1 VRVTPAPTIQK
12 VISASVNVGP
22 RNLSLVSKSTGIP
35 YHEVVSVF
43 NSAVEKFSLEIQT
56 VPDFAAL
63 GLALGY
69 FHFKP
74 TPKYLSV
81 AAKAILKVP
90 TLVHLSLNALDYRT
104 VKGVLMTS
112 PDGTDGSD
120 YFGFFEDL
128 KRRGLIES
136 FDYSVYTGASFCGLN
151 PELVDWKTG
160 DYQVDW
166 ERIPECAWKPI
177 NEERKP
183 LDRED
188 IYIMAELIQDSTATL
203 EKISDELKKNGV
215 NRSLKM
221 ISYHIKNHLF
231 RKGAIRGYRL
241 LKPQSDYLNCTFEA
255 SFTNNMKDEYE
266 KLIQRIPYT
275 DAVLSNTRSGSDVSM
290 LHVPVEQVEN
300 LFRYYHKNLELL
312 ATSVNTTIDLEMQP
326 FRIFIPLENLD
337 PSNKWIFNLNG
348 LASDVMAVADSFL
361 PASDANSEGSVN
373 DEG

>member
-1 VRVTPAPTIQK
+1 M
-12 VISASVNVGP
+12 GP
-22 RNLSLVSKSTGIP
+22 RNLSLVSKATGIP
-35 YHEVVSVF
+35 YHEVVAVY

-63 GLALGY
+63 GLAFGY

-81 AAKAILKVP
+81 ASKAILEVP
-90 TLVHLSLNALDYRT
+90 TLAYLSLNALDYRT
-104 VKGVLMTS
+104 VKGVLLTS

-120 YFGFFEDL
+120 YFGLFEDL

-160 DYQVDW
+160 SYPVDW
-166 ERIPECAWKPI
+166 NRIPECTWKPI
-177 NEERKP
+177 NEEKRP

-188 IYIMAELIQDSTATL
+188 IYIMAELIRDSTATL
-203 EKISDELKKNGV
+203 EKISEELKRNAV

-241 LKPQSDYLNCTFEA
+241 LKPRSDYLNCTFEA
-255 SFTNNMKDEYE
+255 SFANGMKEEYE
-266 KLIQRIPYT
+266 RHIQRIPYT
-275 DAVLSNTRSGSDVSM
+275 DAVLSNTRSGSDVSI
-290 LHVPVEQVEN
+290 LHVPVDQVEE
-300 LFRYYHKNLELL
+300 LFKYYHKNLELL
-312 ATSVNTTIDLEMQP
+312 ATSINTTIDLEIQP

-337 PSNKWIFNLNG
+337 PSNRWSFNLNV
-348 LASDVMAVADSFL
+348 LASDVMRVADSLL
-361 PASDANSEGSVN
+361 PASDTNSEGSVN